1 VGALF
6 SVGAEKGTKE
16 NGDRE
21 KSGNGLVRTPHCAVE
36 KVKIEEME
44 KQENC
49 ERASCGGSGKEKRK
63 RRGRKKKKKSNWVR
77 EPFLSSFSF
86 FVPPR
91 LTREKF
97 SE

>member
-1 VGALF
+1 LF

-63 RRGRKKKKKSNWVR
+63 RRGRKKKKRERNWVR
-77 EPFLSSFSF
+77 EPFLSLFSF